1 MAEFKSTPVGVN
13 APAEVVFNKLSDLNG
28 LKDIISNLPASA
40 IPEDKKEALDGIRIT
55 DDTISFPAGPVG
67 EVTLQVTE
75 KVSPTL
81 VKLEGINTPVAMS
94 LALRIALISSD
105 TCEAQVVIDI
115 AIPAMLKPMIGGT
128 LQKMADQFA
137 QVIGSLKYN

>member
-13 APAEVVFNKLSDLNG
+13 APAEAVFNKLSDLQG
-28 LKDIISNLPASA
+28 LHTLIANLPASA
-40 IPEDKKEALDGIRIT
+40 IPEDKKEALDGIHIT

-67 EVTLQVTE
+67 EVTLKVTE

-81 VKLEGINTPVAMS
+81 VKLEGVNTPVAMS
-94 LALRIALISSD
+94 LALRIAIISD
-105 TCEAQVVIDI
+105 DMCEAQVVIDI

-137 QVIGSLKYN
+137 QVIGALKYN